1 MVTSRERP
9 APVLSTGE
17 GLMSKR
23 LAELKRLL
31 AVEEMS
37 PQRSQIYINDLKL
50 SIADEECRIEPQ
62 IRIIPLSDMK

>member
-1 MVTSRERP
+1 
-9 APVLSTGE
+9 
-17 GLMSKR
+17 MSKR

-62 IRIIPLSDMK
+62 IRIIPLSDLK